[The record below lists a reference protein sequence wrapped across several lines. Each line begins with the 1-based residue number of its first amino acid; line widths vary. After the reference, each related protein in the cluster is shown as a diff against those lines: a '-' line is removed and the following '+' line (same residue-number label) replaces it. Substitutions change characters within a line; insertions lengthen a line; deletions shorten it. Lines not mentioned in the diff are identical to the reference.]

1 MNATNAARWQSYLRD
16 CSQLLQIADPLQVAG
31 RVTRVTG
38 LVLQAAG
45 LRLPIGA
52 ACRVPAA

>member
-1 MNATNAARWQSYLRD
+1 MTTPNTTRWKNYLRD

-38 LVLQAAG
+38 LVMEAAG
-45 LRLPIGA
+45 LKLPIGA
-52 ACRVPAA
+52 A